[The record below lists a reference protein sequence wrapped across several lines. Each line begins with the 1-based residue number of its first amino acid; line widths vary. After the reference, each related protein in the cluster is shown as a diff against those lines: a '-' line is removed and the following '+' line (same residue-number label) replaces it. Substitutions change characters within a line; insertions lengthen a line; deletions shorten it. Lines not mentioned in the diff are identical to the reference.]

1 MNVEQFKNNLVQIA
15 SPGARMAQEVCREVV
30 DGLLPATL
38 SGEVKQKHAEAYEV
52 DGTTVVLSK
61 FISGAPKRIV
71 LMSFETGE
79 MFIHQV

>member
-1 MNVEQFKNNLVQIA
+1 MNVEQFKDNLVQIA
-15 SPGARMAQEVCREVV
+15 SPRARKAREVCREVV
-30 DGLLPATL
+30 DGLLPGTL

-71 LMSFETGE
+71 LMNFETGE
-79 MFIHQV
+79 MFVQQL